1 MTYSIKVCLLDDMH
15 GSKEDNDGGGGEEW
29 NKFTNFY
36 SKCPKFVQ
44 FVSVEINS

>member
-1 MTYSIKVCLLDDMH
+1 MAARKIMT
-15 GSKEDNDGGGGEEW
+15 GGGGEEW